1 MATNKLSDRSIKALK
16 PRSAEYEVTDGGGL
30 ALRVKKDGSK
40 LWAIRY
46 TSPTTKKRVRE
57 YIGLYPMLSLAE
69 ARQILESRKTLIQKN
84 IDPMNA
90 EALLAPELQSESPM
104 SVADLFEVWYEKYV
118 LVHRTSASSRE
129 AVRSRFEKYAK
140 SQIGD
145 IPLKQLTRGQVMKAI
160 DRARDTGAM
169 RTANLVLAELRQM
182 FRYGIT
188 REWLSADPSAAITR
202 KDAGGQEVERERI
215 LSKDELLLLKK
226 KLNSQPES
234 SKALD
239 GRVLPIH
246 IELAV
251 WWTLATAARAVEVAS
266 IRRKYVD
273 EEARTWVIPAEVSK
287 NTDAHVVQLS
297 DFALSVWQKM
307 KLCSETDYV
316 FPGRKEGTH
325 LSEKEVTRRLTD
337 RQTRVAIAGRKN
349 TTELDLLEGK
359 WTQHDLRR
367 TAATIMGELGVS
379 SDVIDRCL
387 NHRESKKI
395 TRIYQRQKMLPQR
408 AEAFNL
414 LGDHLIELLGDPSE
428 WLPTPVIYVLD

>member
-182 FRYGIT
+182 
-188 REWLSADPSAAITR
+188 
-202 KDAGGQEVERERI
+202 
-215 LSKDELLLLKK
+215 
-226 KLNSQPES
+226 
-234 SKALD
+234 
-239 GRVLPIH
+239 
-246 IELAV
+246 
-251 WWTLATAARAVEVAS
+251 
-266 IRRKYVD
+266 
-273 EEARTWVIPAEVSK
+273 
-287 NTDAHVVQLS
+287 
-297 DFALSVWQKM
+297 
-307 KLCSETDYV
+307 
-316 FPGRKEGTH
+316 
-325 LSEKEVTRRLTD
+325 
-337 RQTRVAIAGRKN
+337 
-349 TTELDLLEGK
+349 
-359 WTQHDLRR
+359 
-367 TAATIMGELGVS
+367 
-379 SDVIDRCL
+379 
-387 NHRESKKI
+387 
-395 TRIYQRQKMLPQR
+395 
-408 AEAFNL
+408 
-414 LGDHLIELLGDPSE
+414 
-428 WLPTPVIYVLD
+428 